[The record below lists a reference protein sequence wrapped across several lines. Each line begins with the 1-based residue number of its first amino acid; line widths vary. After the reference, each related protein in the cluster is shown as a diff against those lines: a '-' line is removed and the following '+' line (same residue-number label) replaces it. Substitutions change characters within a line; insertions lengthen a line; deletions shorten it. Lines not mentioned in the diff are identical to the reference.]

1 MEGDCEGVRLG
12 VRACAMSICGGR
24 GGRGGLLLLA

>member
-1 MEGDCEGVRLG
+1 MEGDVEGVRAG
-12 VRACAMSICGGR
+12 VRACSMSVCGGR